1 MQVFFFIGIESVC
14 GIRLNCFFFFSS
26 FEIYRS
32 IVRSMPYGFFYRMMR
47 CYSSRTRMDFRFIW
61 CSSIFLHF
69 ENQLVKCI
77 DSSQF
82 NYMVTFDMITPSSS
96 ALKVYGFVAAIFVG
110 SFFSLSL
117 TPPRRV
123 QMKFLLTPP
132 PPAPPT
138 YACTHT
144 QYTNTRAYLLVRW
157 IFCTLFVS
165 MMNKHF
171 NRWWR
176 VYFQKKIIQINI
188 VRPKQTKSEPYAIDA
203 HFKGSNTKKID
214 TFMHMVN

>member
-1 MQVFFFIGIESVC
+1 MV
-14 GIRLNCFFFFSS
+14 
-26 FEIYRS
+26 
-32 IVRSMPYGFFYRMMR
+32 
-47 CYSSRTRMDFRFIW
+47 
-61 CSSIFLHF
+61 
-69 ENQLVKCI
+69 
-77 DSSQF
+77 QF
-82 NYMVTFDMITPSSS
+82 NFFAFWKSTRKMYWLI
-96 ALKVYGFVAAIFVG
+96 AIQLYGHFWYDHTIVIGAESIRFCCCYFCRV
-110 SFFSLSL
+110 FFSLSL